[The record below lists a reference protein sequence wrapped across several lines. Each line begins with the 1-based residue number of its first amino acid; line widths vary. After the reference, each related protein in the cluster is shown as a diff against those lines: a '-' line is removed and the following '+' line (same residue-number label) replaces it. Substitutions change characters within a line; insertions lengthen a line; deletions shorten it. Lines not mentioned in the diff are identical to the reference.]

1 MLPTLN
7 KFVRAG
13 AAGALAA
20 AALAGPVT
28 GTAHA
33 AEKVTPDVTGL
44 QRVLV
49 VGCRFHDT
57 TSPDILDYSNG
68 GIRQILSHTH
78 DYFDTQSNHRVD
90 FEGEFTGW
98 HTLPK
103 TSTTTAATATTPPR
117 TARTSRSRSSP
128 TAASRRPTTATS

>member
-1 MLPTLN
+1 MLPTFPTLN
-7 KFVRAG
+7 RFVRAR
-13 AAGALAA
+13 AAGAPAP
-20 AALAGPVT
+20 AALAGGAA

-57 TSPDILDYSNG
+57 TSPDILDYSNP
-68 GIRQILSHTH
+68 GIRQILSRTH

-98 HTLPK
+98 RTLPK
-103 TSTTTAATATTPPR
+103 SVND
-117 TARTSRSRSSP
+117 
-128 TAASRRPTTATS
+128 